1 MFVSLGCLKITES
14 MATIWP
20 VAYINTHLS
29 PVASAAVYSVTVI
42 LLLLVH
48 YLVDPIKCFFCLD
61 SIYVNMQFYSK
72 NLSSFA
78 TISLRKRAACFA
90 FISFLLS
97 CEYILKI
104 FLVLQPPH

>member
-14 MATIWP
+14 MAKIWP

-48 YLVDPIKCFFCLD
+48 YLVAPIKCVFCVWIVFMLICN
-61 SIYVNMQFYSK
+61 SIVK
-72 NLSSFA
+72 SF
-78 TISLRKRAACFA
+78 
-90 FISFLLS
+90 
-97 CEYILKI
+97 
-104 FLVLQPPH
+104 